1 MTYPATRFRMSE
13 PKTREEILEERLR
26 EINGRLSVVKKRLG
40 SSKQEFTDKLERA
53 EKRRKDAKGNSH
65 FVKMGSSMVQATDR
79 LDALLAM
86 EECYEALMDLEGK
99 EPVKEAEQLIARKIR
114 VIEELMHLRGGST

>member
-1 MTYPATRFRMSE
+1 MPDPRCPTRMSE

-53 EKRRKDAKGNSH
+53 EKRRKDAKGKSH
-65 FVKMGSSMVQATDR
+65 FVKVGSSMVQATDR

-86 EECYEALMDLEGK
+86 EECYEALMELEGK
-99 EPVKEAEQLIARKIR
+99 DPVKEAEQLIVRKLR
-114 VIEELMHLRGGST
+114 VIEELMHLRST

>member
-1 MTYPATRFRMSE
+1 MSE

-53 EKRRKDAKGNSH
+53 EKRRKDAKGKSH